1 MVLVDSDR
9 LISLAE
15 DIDAGC
21 RLTGEFTVRSGQ
33 VVSEYFDKYL
43 FESRPELLRL
53 VTEAMMPLHLP
64 AGGRC

>member
-1 MVLVDSDR
+1 L
-9 LISLAE
+9 
-15 DIDAGC
+15 
-21 RLTGEFTVRSGQ
+21 
-33 VVSEYFDKYL
+33 SEYFDKYL